1 MEPEDTNAPRTGHHV
16 PWLAVMAGIGA
27 ASLFSYSLA
36 GLCAIS
42 TRQACTV
49 GFTVGPVA
57 PLPPL
62 AAERVPQAEAPRL
75 PATGTRTVANGP
87 DNSTGASGPPPA
99 TGDIPFVPGNP
110 ETANPAYV
118 ALVIG
123 NASYGVQTPLKN
135 PVNDAR
141 AIADSLRRQNY
152 TLVGGGPQIDL
163 DRKQFFETLDT
174 FRQLARNAR
183 VAIVYYAGHG
193 IQIDDKE
200 PIYLIPVDATLA
212 YKRDLESEA
221 IELKRLQAALPA
233 GRTPDGEEQYG
244 VLILDA
250 CRISN
255 FPLEGVE
262 PAKRGTGQRGL
273 KAVAAKDR
281 SFIAFSA
288 SAGEPASDGEG
299 VNSPYAQALLSAMQ
313 PRERQ
318 LPDIKDVFSRVDET
332 FKSNGQLQ
340 DPEKSDKLG
349 DRKIILKAPQRP
361 RPVGWVGRD
370 CPQCPE
376 IKILAPGKFMIGSP
390 PTESTFEDERP
401 QTEIEFRKP
410 FAIGITEVTF
420 AEFDACVAEGFCTTK
435 PDDEKWGRQA
445 FPVINVTWQDAQQF
459 AQWLK
464 VRTGNPY
471 RLLSEAEWEYAA
483 RAGTTTAY
491 PWGPE
496 ARRDRANYGGI
507 WPDGKDRVDGE
518 NGKSEGADR
527 WLHTAPVRSFPAN
540 PWGLHDMHGNVSE
553 WVEDCYPKIEEGL
566 WGRPYRD
573 MPRDG
578 SAFKPAT
585 CKQNVYGLRG
595 GSWDSQASEIRSAL
609 RNGNS
614 TSQSYIG
621 FRIARDN

>member
-1 MEPEDTNAPRTGHHV
+1 MEPEDMNAGRAARHA
-16 PWLAVMAGIGA
+16 PWVAVMAGIGA
-27 ASLFSYSLA
+27 ASLFSFSLA

-62 AAERVPQAEAPRL
+62 AVEPVRKAEAPRP
-75 PATGTRTVANGP
+75 PATGTRTISNSP
-87 DNSTGASGPPPA
+87 DTSTRASGPPPA
-99 TGDIPFVPGNP
+99 AADIPFAPGNP

-123 NASYGVQTPLKN
+123 NASYMAETPLKN
-135 PVNDAR
+135 PHNDAT

-152 TLVGGGPQIDL
+152 TLVGGGPQLDL
-163 DRKQFFETLDT
+163 DRKQFFETLDA

-200 PIYLIPVDATLA
+200 PIYLIPVDAKLER
-212 YKRDLESEA
+212 KRDLLNEA
-221 IELKRLQAALPA
+221 IDLKTLQAALPA
-233 GRTPDGEEQYG
+233 GRTPEGDEQYG

-250 CRISN
+250 CRTSN
-255 FPLEGVE
+255 FPLEGLE

-288 SAGEPASDGEG
+288 SAGEPASDGQG
-299 VNSPYAQALLSAMQ
+299 ANSPYAEALLSAMQ
-313 PRERQ
+313 PRERR

-332 FKSNGQLQ
+332 FKINGQLQ

-349 DRKIILKAPQRP
+349 DRKITLTAPQRP
-361 RPVGWVGRD
+361 RPVNWTGRD

-390 PTESTFEDERP
+390 PTESNFEDERP

-435 PDDEKWGRQA
+435 PDDDKWGRGTR
-445 FPVINVTWQDAQQF
+445 PVINVTWQDAQQY
-459 AQWLK
+459 AQWLT
-464 VRTGNPY
+464 VMTGNRY

-496 ARRDRANYGGI
+496 ALRDRANYGGI

-518 NGKSEGADR
+518 NGKIEGADR
-527 WLHTAPVRSFPAN
+527 WLNTAPVRSFPAN
-540 PWGLHDMHGNVSE
+540 PWGLFDMHGNVSE
-553 WVEDCYPKIEEGL
+553 WIQDCYPQIAEGL
-566 WGRPYRD
+566 WGQPYSKLQS
-573 MPRDG
+573 DG
-578 SAFKPAT
+578 RAYSPEP
-585 CKQNVYGLRG
+585 CKQNAYGLRG
-595 GSWDSQASEIRSAL
+595 GEWDSQPREIRSAM
-609 RNGNS
+609 RNGNATS
-614 TSQSYIG
+614 TNRHG
-621 FRIARDN
+621 FRVARDN